1 MSQKSRAECSQRIL
15 RGNWIGWVLAA
26 CGLCTAASANRPWNV
41 VVILADDLGATDLG
55 CTGSTFDQTPELD
68 RMAAEGVRFTHA
80 YAPASICS
88 PSRAGIHT
96 GRHPASV
103 GITDWIPG
111 LDPWDRRL
119 LGADDLHALPKETV
133 TYAEVLRDAG
143 YATFFAGKWHL
154 GQEGSLP
161 DDHGFALNLGGIGSG
176 SPPGGYT
183 SPYENPRLPDGP
195 PGEYL
200 TDRLTDESLAF
211 IRAHADR
218 PFLVHLSFYAPHL
231 PIEAHPKYLGEFE
244 TRARALGLD
253 AAGAFIREG
262 SAHTRTDQTRPDYA
276 SMVRAIDANVG
287 RILDTLEAAGLAERT
302 LVIFTSDNGGLSTAR
317 RPTAPTAN
325 LGLRAGKGWLY
336 EGGLRVPLI
345 VRVPGPAGRGRV
357 VEAPVNGLDLFP
369 TILEAAG
376 LTTPDGV
383 RIDGQSLLPI
393 VQAPAAAAAER
404 TFWWHFP
411 HYHASGW
418 QPGAA
423 LRRGPW
429 KLVQHYESGR
439 VELYHLPEDPME
451 EHDRVA
457 ERPELARA
465 LLDELTALQ
474 QQASAPLPT
483 INPGYLP
490 PD

>member
-1 MSQKSRAECSQRIL
+1 MSEWVQRTL
-15 RGNWIGWVLAA
+15 RMRCVGWVLAV
-26 CGLCTAASANRPWNV
+26 CGLWTTASASRPLNV

-55 CTGSTFDQTPELD
+55 CTGSTFHKTPELD
-68 RMAAEGVRFTHA
+68 RLAAEGVLFTRA
-80 YAPASICS
+80 YAPASVCS
-88 PSRAGIHT
+88 PARAGIHT

-111 LDPWDRRL
+111 LDPRDRRL
-119 LGADDLHALPKETV
+119 LGPDDLHALPAETV

-154 GQEGSLP
+154 GKEGSLP
-161 DDHGFALNLGGIGSG
+161 EDHGFAINLGGIGRG

-231 PIEAHPKYLGEFE
+231 PIEAHPRYLGEFE
-244 TRARALGLD
+244 AKARALGLD
-253 AAGAFIREG
+253 VGGAFIREG

-287 RILDTLEAAGLAERT
+287 RILETLEAAGLAERT
-302 LVIFTSDNGGLSTAR
+302 VVIFTSDNGGLSTAR

-345 VRVPGPAGRGRV
+345 VRVPGQDGRGRV
-357 VEAPVNGLDLFP
+357 EDAPVSGLDLFP

-376 LTTPDGV
+376 LTIPDGV
-383 RIDGQSLLPI
+383 RIDGRSLLPI
-393 VQAPAAAAAER
+393 LRAPDAAAER
-404 TFWWHFP
+404 TLWWHFP

-429 KLVQHYESGR
+429 KLVQHYETGR
-439 VELYHLPEDPME
+439 VELFHLGDDPTE
-451 EHDRVA
+451 AHDRAA
-457 ERPELARA
+457 ELPELARTLLEA
-465 LLDELTALQ
+465 LADAQERAG
-474 QQASAPLPT
+474 ADLPT
-483 INPGYLP
+483 LNPRYLA